1 MGWIAF
7 ALIGALLLV
16 ALRWIGGVRGAA
28 LQLAVSAILLAG
40 AGYAWQG
47 RPGLPSA
54 PAKPAAERAPGPT
67 PFTMAR
73 KELFGQFNA
82 DAAWLNLSEGYRA
95 RGDTRGAVDII
106 RSGLRKNPNSAVLW
120 LGLADALVVHGG
132 GMVTPAARMAFER
145 AAALAPDH
153 PALRLFYGM
162 ALARSGQFDDA
173 EKQWRALLA
182 DSPADAPWRP
192 MIEQQLKFVA
202 EARAMQARGPQ

>member
-7 ALIGALLLV
+7 ALIGVLLLA

-145 AAALAPDH
+145 AAVLAPDH
-153 PALRLFYGM
+153 PAPRLFYGM

-173 EKQWRALLA
+173 EKEWRALLA

-192 MIEQQLKFVA
+192 MIEQQLKFVE